1 MTESSST
8 VQRLRED
15 LIHPDPL
22 LDCLIE
28 VCRLHGQAAS
38 RASLSAGLPLGADN
52 HGRLTLELAE
62 RAAAR
67 AGMSARLQR
76 IALAQIDAATLP
88 AILVLHDNRACVL
101 TGWDS
106 TESGLQPRVL
116 LPETGQGSV
125 SLTADE
131 LASHG
136 MAPDAGARQNPAVHS
151 RPPQQWGRLEPH
163 RTPSPLHAHD
173 PNRSP

>member
-1 MTESSST
+1 MTDHATLAPASPIGT

-52 HGRLTLELAE
+52 LGRLTLELAA

-76 IALAQIDAATLP
+76 VALQRIDTAALPVDWHGDLVRYVSQGDAALQ
-88 AILVLHDNRACVL
+88 
-101 TGWDS
+101 
-106 TESGLQPRVL
+106 SGVRGLRF
-116 LPETGQGSV
+116 
-125 SLTADE
+125 
-131 LASHG
+131 
-136 MAPDAGARQNPAVHS
+136 R
-151 RPPQQWGRLEPH
+151 H
-163 RTPSPLHAHD
+163 RFLF
-173 PNRSP
+173 RERGFQ